1 LGILV
6 FGLTRG
12 TCPESPVEV
21 DCPESPV
28 EVDVDEDDD
37 DVADDELLDV
47 VPHTISDAIPAVPK
61 LRRATVVVRLAAS
74 CFPVVLMS
82 MLLPHLLA

>member
-6 FGLTRG
+6 FGPTRG

-28 EVDVDEDDD
+28 EVEVDVD
-37 DVADDELLDV
+37 DVADDELVDV

>member
-6 FGLTRG
+6 FGPTRG
-12 TCPESPVEV
+12 T
-21 DCPESPV
+21 CPESPV

>member
-1 LGILV
+1 
-6 FGLTRG
+6 
-12 TCPESPVEV
+12 
-21 DCPESPV
+21 
-28 EVDVDEDDD
+28 VDVDEDDD
-37 DVADDELLDV
+37 VVADDKLLDV
-47 VPHTISDAIPAVPK
+47 VPHTISDAIPAAPK